1 MSRLVH
7 QDPSW
12 ATAIQHHCVNVINTA
27 VAVLSRKEAAMKE
40 AAMPSAMSPAMSP
53 LECLTSSKTEVMRG
67 LAALAAMGGASRPK
81 VFYDG
86 CKWGG
91 GGVVVGGWWVI
102 L

>member
-27 VAVLSRKEAAMKE
+27 VAVLSRKEAAMSS
-40 AAMPSAMSPAMSP
+40 AMSSAMPSAMPSAMSP

-91 GGVVVGGWWVI
+91 GGVVGWGGG
-102 L
+102 